1 VSGLLERAASA
12 FVAPAPPVASPPPRA
27 AARALVLG
35 SERDAVPV
43 AAALAGGLL
52 ERERAAAAALLV
64 TWPECEAPR
73 AALGTPAAT
82 RLAARMGLRGL
93 DAVARGR
100 LAWLATDELGLVLRA
115 LAAADGPAVV
125 AITGPRSAA
134 SDELLAEQDHV
145 VLVVDAEAEPQLAA
159 LATADLEAR
168 GISVTTRGPLAAPGA
183 RVAALAGWGRL
194 RLEGT

>member
-1 VSGLLERAASA
+1 MSGLLERAASA
-12 FVAPAPPVASPPPRA
+12 FVAPAPQVASAPLA

-35 SERDAVPV
+35 RERDAVPV
-43 AAALAGGLL
+43 AAALAGGLR
-52 ERERAAAAALLV
+52 ERERAAAALLV

-168 GISVTTRGPLAAPGA
+168 GVSVTTRGPLAAPGA

-194 RLEGT
+194 RLEGA